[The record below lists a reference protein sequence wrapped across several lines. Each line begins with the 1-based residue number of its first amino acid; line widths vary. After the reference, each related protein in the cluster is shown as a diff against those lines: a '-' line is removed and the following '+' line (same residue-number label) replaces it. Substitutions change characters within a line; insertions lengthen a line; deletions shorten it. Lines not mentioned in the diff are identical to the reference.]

1 IRQRRLRLLAAG
13 TTGSV
18 PMARAGRLLARRWP
32 AQPTLRLQRRRVTVG
47 CSFTRCS
54 GRTATG
60 QWGGV
65 AMGDVQ
71 EQHDAPV
78 LVYVTAASVQEAE
91 QIAEELV
98 RERLAACANIIPG
111 MTSIYHWKG
120 ELQRDKEVVVMLKS
134 RAGRVAQISERVKQL
149 HSYD

>member
-1 IRQRRLRLLAAG
+1 
-13 TTGSV
+13 
-18 PMARAGRLLARRWP
+18 M
-32 AQPTLRLQRRRVTVG
+32 
-47 CSFTRCS
+47 
-54 GRTATG
+54 
-60 QWGGV
+60 GGV

-91 QIAEELV
+91 HIAEELV

-120 ELQRDKEVVVMLKS
+120 ELQRDQEVVVMLKS
-134 RAGRVAQISERVKQL
+134 RAARVEQISERVKQL
-149 HSYD
+149 HSYDCPCVIALPIVDGAAAYLAWLAGETQGSTIT